1 MSKSIKKIIVINGPN
16 LNNLG
21 KRNNNLYGNESLDDV
36 ENKMIKNAK
45 ENNFEISFFQSN
57 HEGEIVDF
65 IQKLNK
71 DKISGIIIN
80 AGALSQVGY
89 SILDAL
95 IDMSPI
101 KFIEV
106 HISNVFSWEEFR
118 QISVFAK
125 YAEGQICGLGTYG
138 YLAAMNFF
146 INNKDQLND

>member
-106 HISNVFSWEEFR
+106 HISNVFSREEFR
-118 QISVFAK
+118 QKSVFAK
-125 YAEGQICGLGTYG
+125 VVKVKFAGWELMVT
-138 YLAAMNFF
+138 
-146 INNKDQLND
+146 

>member
-65 IQKLNK
+65 IQKLN
-71 DKISGIIIN
+71 I
-80 AGALSQVGY
+80 
-89 SILDAL
+89 
-95 IDMSPI
+95 
-101 KFIEV
+101 
-106 HISNVFSWEEFR
+106 H
-118 QISVFAK
+118 
-125 YAEGQICGLGTYG
+125 
-138 YLAAMNFF
+138 
-146 INNKDQLND
+146 